1 MSQTRTD
8 NYERDPPVSFRWDA
22 EERDRFSR
30 AVSRLKAEGDLPRDV
45 SESDI
50 FRALAEEWAEQPDA
64 SIVVER

>member
-1 MSQTRTD
+1 MSQTETSD
-8 NYERDPPVSFRWDA
+8 YKRDPPVSFRWDA

-30 AVSRLKAEGDLPRDV
+30 VVSRLKAEGELPRDV

-64 SIVVER
+64 AIVKR